1 MADHKPLKIL
11 LIVLTWLVFLAML
24 FFNAM
29 QGIASMYLKEW
40 KLFVSSNTNISEKY
54 YLEITPAGWTFS
66 LWGFIYAWQAL
77 WLIYATC
84 ALCRRSVEGPL
95 YVSPDIFP
103 SSLFVIYMF
112 NNANNIAWLFLFDR
126 EYIQYSLIV
135 IALTPFTL
143 YIMMLISC
151 KQLDKYGSVM
161 IQQGMGKDIWMV
173 RVFLHNGLGIYA
185 AWTTIATLLNFAM
198 VLTYYAG
205 MSQDTACTI
214 SLGVLAMELIIY
226 FVTDNFLFDKY
237 LRYTIV
243 PYIVVI
249 VALIGSIAKNW
260 DVTKRNS
267 IFTAALLGTAGL
279 CFLVKLVL
287 VIWRSRTRPTFEGK
301 NRPMTM

>member
-1 MADHKPLKIL
+1 MADHKPMKIL
-11 LIVLTWLVFLAML
+11 LIVLTWLVFLAMM

-29 QGIASMYLKEW
+29 MGIASMYLKEW
-40 KLFVSSNTNISEKY
+40 ELFVSSTGNISDKY

-66 LWGFIYAWQAL
+66 IWGFIYVWQAL

-103 SSLFVIYMF
+103 SSLFFIYMF
-112 NNANNIAWLFLFDR
+112 NNATNIAWLFLFDR
-126 EYIQYSLIV
+126 EYVEY
-135 IALTPFTL
+135 ALVALALCPFAL
-143 YIMMLISC
+143 YIMMFISC

-279 CFLVKLVL
+279 CFLVKIVL
-287 VIWRSRTRPTFEGK
+287 VIWRSRTRPIFEGK
-301 NRPMTM
+301 KKPMIM